1 MSSWTTQFNH
11 QRKSLG
17 IAACLDINV
26 TEKVHIGSAQL
37 SQPCSFV
44 ANPFFTPFQVM
55 ALPIPIVV
63 DNFAD
68 YYSEQVSNA
77 ERIICKCLPTAD
89 DQISI
94 TNANKLALFQKKL
107 EAKELKREAQTIEDK
122 WEMRKAILAKEA
134 LIESVCSTTKVS
146 RRQTIEGKAIC
157 NHQVSHSS

>member
-1 MSSWTTQFNH
+1 MCGVLVNLHFHHFPIHVSTH
-11 QRKSLG
+11 QHHRVPQSNTNSLV
-17 IAACLDINV
+17 I
-26 TEKVHIGSAQL
+26 
-37 SQPCSFV
+37 
-44 ANPFFTPFQVM
+44 NPFFILFQVM

-68 YYSEQVSNA
+68 YYSEQVRNA
-77 ERIICKCLPTAD
+77 ERICKSLPIAD
-89 DQISI
+89 DQIFI
-94 TNANKLALFQKKL
+94 TNKFQKKL
-107 EAKELKREAQTIEDK
+107 EAKEMKREAQTIEDK